1 MDSESHVGMKC
12 ASAIKANLDNEILRR
27 GFKMQDILLYGI
39 LYIFLL
45 FTLLIKSSTAHI
57 DVQTKPPVL
66 ILRRLR
72 PVHINMIWR
81 ALSVQ
86 SQHRPIRGL
95 PLWVGGERVMMAQED
110 LSLGVLMKL

>member
-1 MDSESHVGMKC
+1 MKFWG
-12 ASAIKANLDNEILRR
+12 EVLRCR
-27 GFKMQDILLYGI
+27 IYYYMEYCKF
-39 LYIFLL
+39 FLL